1 MSRLSQTIAY
11 LTAEIVTQED
21 ITVKFTAINIDKYMI
36 KLRRKYRH
44 AIKTKE
50 RIEKSVVDK
59 EINDNPELT
68 LW

>member
-11 LTAEIVTQED
+11 LTADEVTQED
-21 ITVKFTAINIDKYMI
+21 ITVKFTAISIDKDLM
-36 KLRRKYRH
+36 KLRRQYRH

-59 EINDNPELT
+59 EVENNTDLT

>member
-1 MSRLSQTIAY
+1 MSRLFQTIAY
-11 LTAEIVTQED
+11 LTADEVTQED
-21 ITVKFTAINIDKYMI
+21 ITVKFTAISIDKDLM
-36 KLRRKYRH
+36 KLRRQYRH

-59 EINDNPELT
+59 EVENNTDLT

>member
-11 LTAEIVTQED
+11 LTADEVTQED
-21 ITVKFTAINIDKYMI
+21 ITVKFTAINIDKYLM

-59 EINDNPELT
+59 EVENNTDLT

>member
-11 LTAEIVTQED
+11 LTADEVTQED
-21 ITVKFTAINIDKYMI
+21 ITVKFTAISIDKDLM
-36 KLRRKYRH
+36 KLRRQYRH